1 MRDSGASA
9 EDDLPPAA
17 AAAPV
22 ANANAAFRLPIK
34 QLLLVMGVVATAY
47 AAALLFWG
55 DSPGAMT
62 ASLARLWS
70 PTGLQAAALCLLGY
84 GLRGMRWRLWM
95 AHYGRHF
102 GWLQG
107 LRLYLAGYAFT
118 PTPGNIGEATR
129 GLMLASN
136 PLGARQSLAI
146 FGAERLA
153 DLLCLLLL
161 SLPGVVW
168 LASHE
173 GVKNSRTVMMS
184 LAVLGLVL
192 LFGLAAALWF
202 RAALRARFAWLREAG
217 HCLTVRP
224 LVWFSLTL
232 AAWAGQGVAA
242 WLVCRELGV
251 DIELI
256 TVTGFYAVAMVAGAL
271 SALPAGLGDTRGCR
285 AGPSASWSTRKPFIA
300 WATATSSSFG
310 VIAGGFAESETRRPW
325 SLKPATIRS
334 RHSRGA
340 SCTRRVELAMRCAAA
355 KPPTAR
361 TASSRS
367 SV

>member
-1 MRDSGASA
+1 MTRDSGASA

-17 AAAPV
+17 AAAAA
-22 ANANAAFRLPIK
+22 ANASASFRLPIK
-34 QLLLVMGVVATAY
+34 QLLLVLGVVATAY
-47 AAALLFWG
+47 AAALLIWG
-55 DSPGAMT
+55 DSPGAIK

-70 PTGLQAAALCLLGY
+70 WAGLLAAILCLLGY

-129 GLMLASN
+129 GLMLARN
-136 PLGARQSLAI
+136 PLGARHSLAI

-161 SLPGVVW
+161 CLPGVVW
-168 LASHE
+168 LAGHE
-173 GVKNSRTVMMS
+173 GVTNSRPVM
-184 LAVLGLVL
+184 LALAALGLL
-192 LFGLAAALWF
+192 LVFGLAAALRF
-202 RAALRARFAWLREAG
+202 RAALRVRFAWLREAG

-251 DIELI
+251 DITLM

-271 SALPAGLGDTRGCR
+271 SALPAGLGGTEAVL
-285 AGPSASWSTRKPFIA
+285 AGLLAAHGATPGIA
-300 WATATSSSFG
+300 LTATVLIRLLTLWLAVAIG
-310 VIAGGFAESETRRPW
+310 VVTLLYSAAIRREI
-325 SLKPATIRS
+325 SLR
-334 RHSRGA
+334 
-340 SCTRRVELAMRCAAA
+340 
-355 KPPTAR
+355 
-361 TASSRS
+361 
-367 SV
+367 